1 MVFVWIA
8 GFFILCQ
15 PVVLAMTAQRPNI
28 LFILTDDQSY
38 DAVHALG
45 GNEIQTPHIDRLAR
59 EGMTFTHAYNMGAW
73 HGAVCVASRTM
84 LNTGRFLWRAKAR
97 EKRLEQDAQQGLFW
111 SQRMRQAGYQTY
123 FTGKWHVQVDVHDLF
138 DQGRVHHVRRGMPSQ
153 TEMGY
158 NRPLES
164 VPDRWKPWDKDRGG
178 YWQGGRHWSEVVA
191 DDAVEYLQQA
201 SDDTPPF
208 FMYIAFNAPHDPR
221 QSPQEFVQ
229 RYPQAQI
236 QIPNSF
242 LPEYPYASAMGCGP
256 NLRDERL
263 APFPR
268 TPHAIQVHR
277 QEYYAIVTHLDEQI
291 GRLLEALRQSGQAEN
306 TYVLFT
312 SDHGLAVGRHG
323 LLGKQSMFDH
333 SVRMPLIISGPDVPA
348 GRSLS
353 VPVYMQ
359 DVMPTTLELAGV
371 QPSPEIEFHS
381 LLPQIRASLSAGSPA
396 TDNSEATPGDPV
408 NPTRSPYSAIYGA
421 YRNLQRMITTD
432 NYKLILYPSIQKTLL
447 FNLREDP
454 EEINDLAELPTHQ
467 TTVRRLFSKLSQL
480 QKTMDDPL
488 ELGEIYPELMVK

>member
-1 MVFVWIA
+1 
-8 GFFILCQ
+8 
-15 PVVLAMTAQRPNI
+15 
-28 LFILTDDQSY
+28 
-38 DAVHALG
+38 
-45 GNEIQTPHIDRLAR
+45 
-59 EGMTFTHAYNMGAW
+59 
-73 HGAVCVASRTM
+73 
-84 LNTGRFLWRAKAR
+84 
-97 EKRLEQDAQQGLFW
+97 
-111 SQRMRQAGYQTY
+111 
-123 FTGKWHVQVDVHDLF
+123 
-138 DQGRVHHVRRGMPSQ
+138 
-153 TEMGY
+153 MGY

-256 NLRDERL
+256 DLRDERL

-480 QKTMDDPL
+480 QITMDDPL